1 MTLPPDWITLQ
12 VYSYHGSA
20 GSSMSGETVIY
31 IRVCLFPEHLAID
44 RHVPETL
51 PYNGESA

>member
-1 MTLPPDWITLQ
+1 
-12 VYSYHGSA
+12 
-20 GSSMSGETVIY
+20 MSEETVVY
-31 IRVCLFPEHLAID
+31 IRVCLSPEHLAID